1 MYGIVRAASLLAAL
15 ILTVVFGP
23 AAFDALRSE
32 NGLFIVGAL
41 GTAIALGLL
50 RAPNA
55 HFERSNRPT
64 PESDRV
70 GLLTPVLV
78 AIFIVGGWYWAAVCD
93 VLAYFFQAPR
103 RRGQPVRARILTA
116 SLRVPVWYAA
126 QLIAL
131 PLHNLVLAPPTLF
144 SLGTFVGIT
153 AAFVAAVDLV
163 WIDALMATRQNRSLL
178 RIWGRHLGDRG
189 TMLIIIGEAA
199 WAYIIAHV
207 ALTEGPLLGVAL
219 FVPLVVLAATL
230 VRFAQLNA
238 RVHRLALSRE
248 AVDAM
253 LHASDPQ
260 PQMRSLLES
269 VNPRIVREPV
279 EISAYGR
286 VGTERWL
293 RLVRFGPPVPTEL
306 EHLGSRALLE
316 LQVTGDDVAT
326 EAGEDG
332 SATAFAARDGELRLR
347 GALVVFRARGV
358 MGLVTEREHLRA
370 ATELGPLL
378 GEYGAITATRSAA
391 SIDTLTGLAN
401 RRGVTRALEDTMTL
415 VRSGGSCAVLLL
427 DVDHFKSI
435 NDLLG
440 HQTGDRALAQIGR
453 IIAENIRGGDVA
465 GRFGGEE
472 FLVLLREASRERTLQ
487 VAERL
492 RAAIQSGGLA
502 YADGKPV
509 TISIGVAYARESD
522 GPNDV
527 VERADRALYRAK
539 DGGRNRVV
547 EAATA

>member
-1 MYGIVRAASLLAAL
+1 LLAAL
-15 ILTVVFGP
+15 VLTIVFGP

-32 NGLFIVGAL
+32 SGFFIVGAL

-70 GLLTPVLV
+70 GLLTPVLL
-78 AIFIVGGWYWAAVCD
+78 AMLIVGGWYWAAVCD

-116 SLRVPVWYAA
+116 ALRVPAWYAA
-126 QLIAL
+126 QLIVV
-131 PLHNLVLAPPTLF
+131 PLHGLALAPPTLV
-144 SLGTFVGIT
+144 SLGTFVGIA
-153 AAFVAAVDLV
+153 AAFVAAVDLL
-163 WIDALMATRQNRSLL
+163 WIDALTAARQNRSLL
-178 RIWGRHLGDRG
+178 RIWGRHIGDRG
-189 TMLIIIGEAA
+189 TMLIIIAETA

-207 ALTEGPLLGVAL
+207 ALAEGPLLGVAL

-253 LHASDPQ
+253 LRASDPQ

-286 VGTERWL
+286 GGAERWVP
-293 RLVRFGPPVPTEL
+293 LVRFGPPVQAEL
-306 EHLGSRALLE
+306 EHLGTRALLE

-358 MGLVTEREHLRA
+358 VGLVTEREHRRA

-378 GEYGAITATRSAA
+378 GEMSAITATRSAA

-492 RAAIQSGGLA
+492 RAAIQGGGLA

-509 TISIGVAYARESD
+509 TISIGVAYARETD
-522 GPNDV
+522 GPSDV

-539 DGGRNRVV
+539 DAGRNRVV

>member
-1 MYGIVRAASLLAAL
+1 MLAAL

-23 AAFDALRSE
+23 MAFDALRSE
-32 NGLFIVGAL
+32 SGLFIVGAL
-41 GTAIALGLL
+41 GTAVALGLL

-55 HFERSNRPT
+55 HFERSARPT

-70 GLLTPVLV
+70 GLMTPVLIALFV
-78 AIFIVGGWYWAAVCD
+78 VGGWYWAAVCD

-103 RRGQPVRARILTA
+103 RRGQSVRGRILTA
-116 SLRVPVWYAA
+116 ALRVPVWYAA

-131 PLHNLVLAPPTLF
+131 PLHDLVLDSPTLM
-144 SLGTFVGIT
+144 SLGTFIGVS
-153 AAFVAAVDLV
+153 AAFVVAVDLV
-163 WIDALMATRQNRSLL
+163 WIDALMAARQNRSLL

-189 TMLIIIGEAA
+189 TLLIIIGECA
-199 WAYIIAHV
+199 WAYTIAHV
-207 ALTEGPLLGVAL
+207 ALREGPLLGVAL

-253 LHASDPQ
+253 LRASDPQ

-286 VGTERWL
+286 GGSQPWMP
-293 RLVRFGPPVPTEL
+293 LVRFGPPVQAEL
-306 EHLGSRALLE
+306 EHLGTRALLE
-316 LQVTGDDVAT
+316 LQVTGDDIAT
-326 EAGEDG
+326 EGGEYG

-347 GALVVFRARGV
+347 GALVVFRAPGV

-378 GEYGAITATRSAA
+378 GEMSAITATRSAA

-440 HQTGDRALAQIGR
+440 HQTGDRALARIGR

-492 RAAIQSGGLA
+492 RAAIQSGGIA

-509 TISIGVAYARESD
+509 TISIGVAYARETD
-522 GPNDV
+522 GPSDV

-547 EAATA
+547 EAAATA

>member
-1 MYGIVRAASLLAAL
+1 
-15 ILTVVFGP
+15 
-23 AAFDALRSE
+23 
-32 NGLFIVGAL
+32 
-41 GTAIALGLL
+41 
-50 RAPNA
+50 
-55 HFERSNRPT
+55 
-64 PESDRV
+64 
-70 GLLTPVLV
+70 
-78 AIFIVGGWYWAAVCD
+78 
-93 VLAYFFQAPR
+93 
-103 RRGQPVRARILTA
+103 
-116 SLRVPVWYAA
+116 
-126 QLIAL
+126 
-131 PLHNLVLAPPTLF
+131 
-144 SLGTFVGIT
+144 
-153 AAFVAAVDLV
+153 
-163 WIDALMATRQNRSLL
+163 
-178 RIWGRHLGDRG
+178 
-189 TMLIIIGEAA
+189 
-199 WAYIIAHV
+199 
-207 ALTEGPLLGVAL
+207 
-219 FVPLVVLAATL
+219 
-230 VRFAQLNA
+230 
-238 RVHRLALSRE
+238 
-248 AVDAM
+248 
-253 LHASDPQ
+253 
-260 PQMRSLLES
+260 
-269 VNPRIVREPV
+269 
-279 EISAYGR
+279 
-286 VGTERWL
+286 
-293 RLVRFGPPVPTEL
+293 
-306 EHLGSRALLE
+306 
-316 LQVTGDDVAT
+316 
-326 EAGEDG
+326 
-332 SATAFAARDGELRLR
+332 
-347 GALVVFRARGV
+347 

-401 RRGVTRALEDTMTL
+401 RRGVTRALADTMTL